1 LCFHKAEAFLISFQK
16 KARALN
22 EPAKPLDPTVQLVA
36 HPVGK
41 KSLNDSSTHSFSFP
55 SSDQTHDDKV
65 SCIQDSL
72 VQFPTLLFVGAVEK
86 KIERLRVH
94 DFIFSAGCKF
104 IIFERKKAV
113 ASSRLY
119 CASTVI

>member
-1 LCFHKAEAFLISFQK
+1 M
-16 KARALN
+16 
-22 EPAKPLDPTVQLVA
+22 
-36 HPVGK
+36 
-41 KSLNDSSTHSFSFP
+41 
-55 SSDQTHDDKV
+55 
-65 SCIQDSL
+65 QDSL

-94 DFIFSAGCKF
+94 DFIFQQDASF

-119 CASTVI
+119 CASTPALFWF

>member
-1 LCFHKAEAFLISFQK
+1 MSV
-16 KARALN
+16 
-22 EPAKPLDPTVQLVA
+22 P
-36 HPVGK
+36 K

-55 SSDQTHDDKV
+55 SSDQKHDDKV

-86 KIERLRVH
+86 KIERLPVH
-94 DFIFSAGCKF
+94 DFIFQQDASF

-119 CASTVI
+119 CASTYVGMELSCPLWN